1 MHFILQFQL
10 IRILH
15 NVRIQFLRVADVAAF
30 DIVCCGIEIAGAFD
44 GFFDGGVVFG
54 RAGYGEVEVVGA
66 VYGAAEDEVGDGETA
81 GGEVGVGG
89 LGVGVGVGVAVGGW
103 LVCCCEGCAGGGD
116 EGWEMHFWE
125 RWLLLLLVVVVEE
138 EIRLNLLVADLLS
151 IVLNVSSDDFTEKW
165 RH

>member
-1 MHFILQFQL
+1 MRF
-10 IRILH
+10 
-15 NVRIQFLRVADVAAF
+15 ADVAAF
-30 DIVCCGIEIAGAFD
+30 DIICCGIQAAGAFD

-54 RAGYGEVEVVGA
+54 GPRYGEVEVVGA
-66 VYGAAEDEVGDGETA
+66 VYGAAEDEVGDGEGA

-125 RWLLLLLVVVVEE
+125 RWLLLLFVVEE
-138 EIRLNLLVADLLS
+138 EIRLNLLVG
-151 IVLNVSSDDFTEKW
+151 DDC
-165 RH
+165 R

>member
-1 MHFILQFQL
+1 M
-10 IRILH
+10 
-15 NVRIQFLRVADVAAF
+15 
-30 DIVCCGIEIAGAFD
+30 
-44 GFFDGGVVFG
+44 VFG
-54 RAGYGEVEVVGA
+54 GAGYGQVEVVGA

-103 LVCCCEGCAGGGD
+103 LGCCCEGCAGGGD

-125 RWLLLLLVVVVEE
+125 RWLLLLLLVVVEE

-151 IVLNVSSDDFTEKW
+151 IVLNMSSDDLLKKGDIEQQYISPPTCIPPYLL
-165 RH
+165 HAHGT